1 MSSDVNKVNGKP
13 LPRVEQFCHTHRMT
27 VDRQRQIIATE
38 ARVRQLE
45 DESGAVPIPGA
56 PCRVTS
62 CTADTR
68 LGTLAG
74 GGPMLCEGFG
84 LAGQPCIARWLMET
98 IEGSYEGWAD
108 GGGR

>member
-1 MSSDVNKVNGKP
+1 
-13 LPRVEQFCHTHRMT
+13 MT
-27 VDRQRQIIATE
+27 VDRQRQLIASE

-45 DESGAVPIPGA
+45 DESGAVPSPGA
-56 PCRVTS
+56 PCRVTG

-84 LAGQPCIARWLMET
+84 ARMGREPCIARWLMET
-98 IEGSYEGWAD
+98 DTGSYEDWLTAQELGD
-108 GGGR
+108 RTRDF